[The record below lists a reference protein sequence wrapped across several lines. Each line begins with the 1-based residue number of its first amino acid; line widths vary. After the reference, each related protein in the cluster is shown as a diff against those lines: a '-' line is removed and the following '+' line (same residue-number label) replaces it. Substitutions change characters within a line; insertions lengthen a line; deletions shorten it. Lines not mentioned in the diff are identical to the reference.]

1 MDLPYKRSRSFPSGS
16 DGKESACNVEDH
28 GSIPGMERPLGE
40 GMASHSSILAWRIPR
55 TEETGG
61 LQSTGSL
68 RVRHDR
74 MPGYFSITILT
85 VILVKIFFFSC
96 TTQLKLSYASLS
108 NKGEFKIIRVY
119 HGTQRLACSQLSGKV
134 KLL

>member
-1 MDLPYKRSRSFPSGS
+1 
-16 DGKESACNVEDH
+16 
-28 GSIPGMERPLGE
+28 
-40 GMASHSSILAWRIPR
+40 MATHSSIPAWRIPW

-74 MPGYFSITILT
+74 VPGYFSITILT
-85 VILVKIFFFSC
+85 VILVKIFFSC
-96 TTQLKLSYASLS
+96 TAQLKLSYASLS

-119 HGTQRLACSQLSGKV
+119 HGTQRLACS
-134 KLL
+134 

>member
-1 MDLPYKRSRSFPSGS
+1 MDLPYKRSGSFPSGS

-28 GSIPGMERPLGE
+28 GSIPGMERSLGE
-40 GMASHSSILAWRIPR
+40 GMATHSSIPAWRIPW

-74 MPGYFSITILT
+74 VPGYFSITILT
-85 VILVKIFFFSC
+85 VILVKIFFSC
-96 TTQLKLSYASLS
+96 TAQLKLSYASLS

-119 HGTQRLACSQLSGKV
+119 HGTQRLACS
-134 KLL
+134 